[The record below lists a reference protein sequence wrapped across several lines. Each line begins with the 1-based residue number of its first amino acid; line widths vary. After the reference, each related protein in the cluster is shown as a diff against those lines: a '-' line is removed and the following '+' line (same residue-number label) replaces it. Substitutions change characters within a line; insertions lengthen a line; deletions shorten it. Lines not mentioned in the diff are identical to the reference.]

1 MKPLLPVALSF
12 LFLIVS
18 AASAQTYEPRRNVK
32 IEVQIQSAGY
42 TAQNVDPSQSAHQ
55 SSQTQILVVMDGLEG
70 RLFIGNQ
77 VPYTTWYRD
86 YLQREGYL
94 TEAVVFRN
102 VGASLVVRPRVVGD
116 QIEVTLTPEI
126 SYETQDGRGTIA
138 VTKLSTVV
146 IVPNGETLDIGGS
159 LQKSEFENNFYR
171 RETGEAVQ
179 ILLTPR
185 IME

>member
-1 MKPLLPVALSF
+1 MKPLAAVGLCF
-12 LFLIVS
+12 LFLTPPP
-18 AASAQTYEPRRNVK
+18 ASAQPYEPRRNVR

-42 TAQNVDPSQSAHQ
+42 TNQNVGPDQSEHQ
-55 SSQTQILVVMDGLEG
+55 SNEKQFLLVMDGLEG

-94 TEAVVFRN
+94 TEVVVFRN

-126 SYETQDGRGTIA
+126 SYEAQDGRGTIA
-138 VTKLSTVV
+138 VTKLSTTV
-146 IVPNGETLDIGGS
+146 IVPDGQAIEIGGG

-171 RETGEAVQ
+171 RETGEAVR
-179 ILLTPR
+179 ILLIPR
-185 IME
+185 IM